1 MGEGMKRTGKK
12 GGSGGLGV
20 GVGVETGGGGGG
32 GAEVSGGEDEE
43 SR

>member
-20 GVGVETGGGGGG
+20 GVG
-32 GAEVSGGEDEE
+32 AEVSGGEDEE

>member
-1 MGEGMKRTGKK
+1 MKRTGKK

-20 GVGVETGGGGGG
+20 GG
-32 GAEVSGGEDEE
+32 GAAELSGGEDEE